1 MRRLPVALALAAG
14 FYLLLTVALTWPLAL
29 HFGDRVPNDLGDS
42 LLNVFLM
49 SWNARETPLTQAWW
63 NLPMFHPIPGVMA
76 FSEHLL
82 GQAIF
87 TTPIIA
93 ATDNPLLAYN
103 VAFFVS
109 FPLCALGAHLLGY
122 EITRRHDLALVA
134 GVAYGFAAYRMSQLA
149 HIQVLSAYW
158 IPLALLGLHRFVRT
172 RRRRWAV
179 LFAVSWLMQ
188 ALACGYYLFYLS
200 VLIGLW
206 LLWFALGRLRWAEL
220 GFLLAA
226 WAAAMLALAPVAL
239 GYLKFQ
245 RAYGLRRWP
254 DEIESFSADVA
265 SILKAPANLR
275 LWGWLNAV
283 ERPES
288 DLFPGA
294 GILLVIAA
302 GVAVAWVAAARSA
315 PARLRAARVLL
326 GLAAL
331 VAFVAATPAL
341 FGSWRLEVAGVRL
354 LSVGTPHKPL
364 SIAALLAAGALA
376 LHPSIRLGWS
386 RRSALAFYTLAAIV
400 CWMFAL
406 GPSPTLLG
414 EPVLYKAP
422 YAWLMELP
430 GVDGV
435 RVPARFWV
443 LGTMCLAV
451 AAGLAIGHLGS
462 RWPRARRALP
472 AVVVAILLV
481 EAWPT
486 PLALERPPDPRPA
499 EGRAAVRLEVP
510 IGSGSDLVAL
520 YRAASHGRPLFNGY
534 SGYVAPHYPAL
545 RQALDSHDG
554 EALRYLTRGGPIEV
568 TVDHALDPHEGWRRF
583 IGGYPE
589 GEVLHRG
596 ERYTSYRLPRSPAA
610 AGLPVFSS
618 GSLPLAGIEASLHQ
632 PRVGEMLDGD
642 IVTRWDTGGPQRPG
656 HELLLDLGQ
665 VRAVEGI
672 ELQVGG
678 FIADFPRH
686 LVVELSDDRRD
697 WREGWAGPTA
707 RLALMGGLEH
717 PLEVPLRVPLRHA
730 RARYIRL
737 RQVASDPVY
746 YWSTAELRVHGS

>member
-1 MRRLPVALALAAG
+1 MRRLPVALVLAAG

-49 SWNARETPLTQAWW
+49 SWNARETPLTDDWW

-82 GQAIF
+82 GLAIF

-122 EITRRHDLALVA
+122 EITRRHDAALVV

-158 IPLALLGLHRFVRT
+158 IPFALLGLHRFLRT

-206 LLWFALGRLRWAEL
+206 LLWFAVGRIRWAAL
-220 GFLLAA
+220 GVLAA
-226 WAAAMLALAPVAL
+226 AWGAAILALLPVAL
-239 GYLKFQ
+239 GYLRYQ
-245 RAYGLRRWP
+245 HAYGLRRWP
-254 DEIESFSADVA
+254 DEIESFSADAA

-275 LWGWLNAV
+275 LWGWMNAV

-294 GILLVIAA
+294 AILVVIAA
-302 GVAVAWVAAARSA
+302 GAALAWGAAARSA
-315 PARLRAARVLL
+315 PARLRTARVLI

-331 VAFVAATPAL
+331 LAFVAATPAL

-364 SIAALLAAGALA
+364 SIAALLAAGAFA
-376 LHPSIRLGWS
+376 LHPSIRLAWS
-386 RRSALAFYTLAAIV
+386 RRSPLAFYTLAAVV

-406 GPSPTLLG
+406 GPAPTFLG
-414 EPVLYKAP
+414 QPVLYKAP

-451 AAGLAIGHLGS
+451 AAGLAVAHLAG
-462 RWPRARRALP
+462 RWPRVRRAVP
-472 AVVVAILLV
+472 AAVVALLLI

-486 PLALERPPDPRPA
+486 PLTLERPPEPRPA
-499 EGRAAVRLEVP
+499 EGRAAARLEVP
-510 IGSGSDLVAL
+510 TASGSDLVAL
-520 YRAASHGRPLFNGY
+520 YRAASHHRPVVNGY
-534 SGYVAPHYPAL
+534 TGYVAPHYPAL
-545 RQALDSHDG
+545 RQMLDSHDR
-554 EALRYLTRGGPIEV
+554 EALQVLTRGGPIEV
-568 TVDHALDPHEGWRRF
+568 VVDHALDPHEGWRRF
-583 IGGYPE
+583 VGGYPE
-589 GEVLHRG
+589 AELLHRG
-596 ERYTSYRLPRSPAA
+596 ERYSSYRLPRSTAA
-610 AGLPVFSS
+610 AALPVFST
-618 GSLPLAGIEASLHQ
+618 GILPLAGIEASSHQ
-632 PRVGEMLDGD
+632 PRVDEMLDGD
-642 IVTRWDTGGPQRPG
+642 IVTRWDTGGPQRPA
-656 HELLLDLGQ
+656 HELLLDVGE
-665 VRAVEGI
+665 VRAIEGI
-672 ELQVGG
+672 ELQIAG

-686 LVVELSDDRRD
+686 LLVELSDDRAT
-697 WREGWAGPTA
+697 WREAWSGPTA
-707 RLALMGGLEH
+707 RLALTAALEH
-717 PLEVPLRVPLRHA
+717 PLEVPLRIPVRDE

-737 RQVASDPVY
+737 RQLATDPIY
-746 YWSTAELRVHGS
+746 YWSIAELRVHGA